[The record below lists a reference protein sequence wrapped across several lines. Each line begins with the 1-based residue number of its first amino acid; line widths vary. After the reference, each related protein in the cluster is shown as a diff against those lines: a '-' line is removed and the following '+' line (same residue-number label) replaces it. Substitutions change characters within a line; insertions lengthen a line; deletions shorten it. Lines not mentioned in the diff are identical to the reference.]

1 MSASDLKKELVS
13 YIENIDD
20 EELLSL
26 IKEDVV
32 FYGEVKNKDITEGL
46 SDEQLKELKAIS
58 EEDDAKDTQTQ
69 DEFKNAT
76 QQWRTK

>member
-46 SDEQLKELKAIS
+46 NDEQLKELKAIS
-58 EEDDAKDTQTQ
+58 EEEDAKDTQTQ

>member
-13 YIENIDD
+13 YIESIDD

-46 SDEQLKELKAIS
+46 NDEQLKELKAIS
-58 EEDDAKDTQTQ
+58 EEEDAKDTQTQ